1 MNFARCHD
9 ISCFLGRPWRL
20 FIWNL
25 PLLVWVHS
33 FYLDNMLLSWLPKKR
48 KNEKKR
54 NELYSVTKHWLIESL
69 LGQSMEIYHP
79 LEYLVPTVK
88 LMENFSLFLISLL
101 IFEYLFHSFIVI
113 CIFCQNPLVPFLGF
127 CAHFIC
133 SPRYFKEGIG
143 IYERKGDGSKQ

>member
-48 KNEKKR
+48 KKEKWIVFCDK
-54 NELYSVTKHWLIESL
+54 TLIDWKSFRSINGDLPSSWIFGANCQVNGKFFTVLNIIIDFWVSL
-69 LGQSMEIYHP
+69 SFLHC
-79 LEYLVPTVK
+79 YLHILPKSIGSFPRILCT
-88 LMENFSLFLISLL
+88 FHLF
-101 IFEYLFHSFIVI
+101 
-113 CIFCQNPLVPFLGF
+113 
-127 CAHFIC
+127 A
-133 SPRYFKEGIG
+133 
-143 IYERKGDGSKQ
+143 